1 MDYRACSSY
10 NYVCNEVCWV
20 DIEIASHCS
29 AAIQL
34 SRQAL
39 QSGQYYL
46 VCKFQTYQNISCK
59 ISGILWYLN
68 IHQILKIRNFSL
80 CIYLSTYWSKPG
92 YSLKGHR
99 RKHSANEVQFQQ
111 VMNGRKRTCWVFIVN
126 VLAVSSLTTLESTWE
141 LLSSLNSRVI
151 SGKKEIKT
159 TITQYTWAHVEQ
171 WHFRVWCILNV
182 WQYQKQFIH
191 ELFI

>member
-1 MDYRACSSY
+1 MRSQVIIRRRYS
-10 NYVCNEVCWV
+10 WV
-20 DIEIASHCS
+20 DKHCS
-29 AAIQL
+29 RASITWYVS
-34 SRQAL
+34 SRPIKILFA
-39 QSGQYYL
+39 
-46 VCKFQTYQNISCK
+46 KFQGYY
-59 ISGILWYLN
+59 GIW
-68 IHQILKIRNFSL
+68 IKQILKIRNFSL